1 VLEPLSPYG
10 FPVPTLIY
18 DADCG
23 FCTTSASRIA
33 SRHTFTMQ
41 AWQFTDDL
49 AALGLDEQKV
59 TEAAHWVVDGA
70 VVASGSDAIGHALIS
85 RGGLAALAGHIVVSF
100 PVKYPARLVYSWVAA
115 NRHRMPGGTAA
126 CRIN

>member
-1 VLEPLSPYG
+1 M
-10 FPVPTLIY
+10 PTLLY

-23 FCTTSASRIA
+23 FCTTSASKIA
-33 SRHTFTMQ
+33 SRGTFIMQ

-49 AALGLDEQKV
+49 AALGLDHQRV

-85 RGGLAALAGHIVVSF
+85 RGGFAALVGHTVVSF
-100 PVKYPARLVYSWVAA
+100 PVKYPARLVYSWIAA
-115 NRHRMPGGTAA
+115 HRHRMPGGTAA
-126 CRIN
+126 CRIS